1 MKAMIFAAGLGTR
14 LKPLTDTMP
23 KALVPV
29 AGKTLLEHTICKLKN
44 EGFNDIV
51 INVHHFA
58 EQIISFLETNN
69 NFGLNISISDER
81 GMLLETGGG
90 IRKAASLLGSE
101 PFLIH
106 NVDIISNA
114 PLKDLYETHI
124 ASKAD
129 ATLLVSERK
138 SSRALLFDDSNNLTA
153 WKNLSTG
160 EIKSPYKSID
170 TERLNQYAFSG
181 IHIFSPSLFPLMKS
195 YPEKFPIMDF
205 YLDVCSSASIKASL
219 SNNLKLID
227 VGKLDSLTDAEILVK
242 DLSLRSR

>member
-58 EQIISFLETNN
+58 EQIISFLESNN

-90 IRKAASLLGSE
+90 IRKAEPLLGSE

-114 PLKDLYETHI
+114 PLRALYDTHI
-124 ASKAD
+124 ATNAD
-129 ATLLVSERK
+129 ATLFVSDRK
-138 SSRALLFDDSNNLTA
+138 SSRALLFDKSGNLAA

-160 EIKSPYKSID
+160 EIKTPYKSID
-170 TERLNQYAFSG
+170 TSDLNQYAFSG
-181 IHIFSPSLFPLMKS
+181 IHVFSPSLFPLMEN
-195 YPEKFPIMDF
+195 YPDKFPIMDF
-205 YLDVCSSASIKASL
+205 YLDICSSASIKASV
-219 SNNLKLID
+219 SSDLKLID
-227 VGKLDSLTDAEILVK
+227 VGKLDSLAEAETLTE
-242 DLSLRSR
+242 SLG